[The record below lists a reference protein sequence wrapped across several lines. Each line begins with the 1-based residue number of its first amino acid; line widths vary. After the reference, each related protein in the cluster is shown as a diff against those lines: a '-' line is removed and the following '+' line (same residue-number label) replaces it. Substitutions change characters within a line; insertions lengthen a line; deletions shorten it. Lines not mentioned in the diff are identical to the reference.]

1 MQYGYVLYDPRR
13 NRILTLTKDQKIKM
27 ISSNK
32 DNIEKAFCLSNM
44 SSVKSI
50 YEKFKEKELV
60 GNLEVINIQD
70 LYRAT

>member
-27 ISSNK
+27 ISSTK
-32 DNIEKAFCLSNM
+32 DNIGKAFCLSNM
-44 SSVKSI
+44 SAVKSI
-50 YEKFKEKELV
+50 YKKFKEKELV